1 MSKIKNT
8 LIISSSLFISWIFIE
23 IVIDKITKKQIKKQ
37 ILKIGYECSS
47 SRFQNLYRKSFRIVN
62 SELNSIKN
70 DEKEHTIMSLKKTF
84 INRSSDNLESLA
96 NQINYYKRLRHQSI
110 EDFSKYVK
118 VDYMLW
124 YPYTCRFI
132 FSFLNNCQLAYWKW
146 NHNFDISY
154 FKKHCI
160 YTIKPKDN
168 NFNKTIIIFI
178 GLGGIL
184 QPFGNLINYLI
195 NKKYKI
201 IIPIY
206 GPCQASLNYNFNC
219 HEIEF
224 QLDFYDYLISKHIKN
239 IDILSWSLGGVLYKG
254 FENNILN
261 LKSIGIEDVKVNKAY
276 LFEPLLG
283 MRGCMDTYFSK
294 IRNYSDTLYIF
305 NTITDKKYYFYNKV
319 FSYFLHTQVGYS
331 TSNSFGC
338 FTSVEFKKNNNL
350 IKYPRYLFISSDDV
364 IINGKIDKEFIDS
377 NFDSDKIFYRK
388 GYHGGWIGSSKL
400 SPILDQIMK

>member
-8 LIISSSLFISWIFIE
+8 LIISSSIFISWILIE
-23 IVIDKITKKQIKKQ
+23 IIIDKSTKKQIKKQ
-37 ILKIGYECSS
+37 ILKIGNECSS
-47 SRFQNLYRKSFRIVN
+47 KRFHNLYRKSFTIVN
-62 SELNSIKN
+62 SELKSIKN

-96 NQINYYKRLRHQSI
+96 NQINYYKSLRQKSI

-118 VDYMLW
+118 VDYMLL
-124 YPYTCRFI
+124 YPYTFRFI
-132 FSFLNNCQLAYWKW
+132 FSFLNNCLITYWRW
-146 NHNFDISY
+146 NYNFNLSY
-154 FKKHCI
+154 YKKHCI

-184 QPFGNLINYLI
+184 QPFYSLINYLI
-195 NKKYKI
+195 SLKYRI

-206 GPCQASLNYNFNC
+206 GPSQASLNYNFNC

-224 QLDFYDYLISKHIKN
+224 QLDFYDYLITKKINN

-261 LKSIGIEDVKVNKAY
+261 LKSLGMNNIKINRAY

-294 IRNYSDTLYIF
+294 IRNYSDTLHIF
-305 NTITDKKYYFYNKV
+305 NTITNKKYYIYNKI
-319 FSYFLHTQVGYS
+319 FSYFLHTQIGYS

-338 FTSVEFKKNNNL
+338 FTSVEFKNNKNFVN
-350 IKYPRYLFISSDDV
+350 YPRYLFISSDDV
-364 IINGKIDKEFIDS
+364 IINNKIDKDFIES
-377 NFDSDKIFYRK
+377 NFDNEKIYQRN
-388 GYHGGWIGSSKL
+388 GYHGGWISSSKL
-400 SPILDQIMK
+400 YPILDKIMK